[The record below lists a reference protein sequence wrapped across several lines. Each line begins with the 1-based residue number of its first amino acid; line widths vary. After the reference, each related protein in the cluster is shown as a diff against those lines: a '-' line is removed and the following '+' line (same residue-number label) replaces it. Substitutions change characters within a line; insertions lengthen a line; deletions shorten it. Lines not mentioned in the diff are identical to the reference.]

1 MNAACKPCTAGIAD
15 DIRIMKAIFPHQQVI
30 VGDIKVETILVANLI
45 SFKARTIRLGTQRI
59 SNKHKVSMEVKKS
72 L

>member
-1 MNAACKPCTAGIAD
+1 MQRVSRVQLALQLD

-59 SNKHKVSMEVKKS
+59 SIR
-72 L
+72 